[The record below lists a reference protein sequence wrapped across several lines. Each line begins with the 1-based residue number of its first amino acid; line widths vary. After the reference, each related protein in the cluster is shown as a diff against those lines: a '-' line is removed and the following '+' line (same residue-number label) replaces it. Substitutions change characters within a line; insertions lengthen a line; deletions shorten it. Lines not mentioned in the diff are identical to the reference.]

1 MKLHPDTVREL
12 RRYHSRGYSIASLVE
27 AYKLSRTCVNGVVKY
42 RTHRGITEDDSFP
55 PLVVIERQ
63 TIKRR
68 PNEAKPIPPI
78 KQSSYQE
85 VAKQVE
91 SRSKAQEHYDRIG
104 KWPPWWDE
112 VREMVKLAITHQ
124 CPCGF
129 EAPSSDSVW
138 EHMHE
143 AHPRAVAEAQAGT
156 KRCPVCRSE
165 GLLVT
170 GTLEKIEAHIKLLHP
185 KQEEAD
191 AGEAQYE

>member
-12 RRYHSRGYSIASLVE
+12 RRYHSRGYSIASLME

-55 PLVVIERQ
+55 ALVVIERQ
-63 TIKRR
+63 TIKRL

-78 KQSSYQE
+78 KQSNYQGI
-85 VAKQVE
+85 AKQVE
-91 SRSKAQEHYDRIG
+91 SRRKAQAHYDRIG

-112 VREMVKLAITHQ
+112 VREMVKPAITHQ

-138 EHMHE
+138 EHMRKEH
-143 AHPRAVAEAQAGT
+143 ARAVAETQAGT
-156 KRCPVCRSE
+156 KVCPVCRSE

-170 GTLEKIEAHIKLLHP
+170 GTLENVEGHMKLLHP

-191 AGEAQYE
+191 AGEAQHE

>member
-1 MKLHPDTVREL
+1 MGKILAV
-12 RRYHSRGYSIASLVE
+12 
-27 AYKLSRTCVNGVVKY
+27 AYKLSRSCVNGVVKY

-55 PLVVIERQ
+55 ALVVIERQ

-78 KQSSYQE
+78 KQSNYQE

-91 SRSKAQEHYDRIG
+91 SRRKAQAHYDRIG

-112 VREMVKLAITHQ
+112 VREMVKPAITHQ

-138 EHMHE
+138 GHMRKEH
-143 AHPRAVAEAQAGT
+143 ARAVAETQGDT

-165 GLLVT
+165 GLLVA
-170 GTLEKIEAHIKLLHP
+170 GTLEKIEAHMKLLHP

-191 AGEAQYE
+191 AGEAQHE